1 MSAACRLHE
10 PQMNAAGQNIGP
22 ARMRR
27 MFRRRLTLVLM
38 LFASAVVL
46 AALVAAASL
55 VITERQVLRGRVASD
70 IATGFVQLSAQKQR
84 LRTWVAQVQQGA
96 NADLGIR
103 SELQAA
109 MQGTL
114 QRLKVLAAQAA
125 ELDGSADASAEHKRR
140 NDTLAVLEQSVAALD
155 RAVQD
160 VRPLAI
166 GVDADQAWRELSRVF
181 DMAEGHDIRKLIA
194 ESIVREAAAVQR
206 ERGAAD
212 TTLAWVRWLWLGA
225 AALLAAGALT
235 AALYFGR
242 ALRGPLEQLSLG
254 ARALQMGQLGHRIP
268 QQGDDE
274 FAQVARSVNAL
285 AAELE
290 QHRERESADRQRLE
304 DLVAARTRELA
315 DALGSL
321 RQADSHRRRL
331 FADISHELRT
341 PTTAIRGE
349 AEITLRGV
357 DKPAAEYKD
366 ALARIVG
373 TARQLGHVIDDL
385 LTMARSDID
394 SLSLVREAVDM
405 DELAHAVLDQ
415 AAALSANRE
424 VVLCAPPPKTGRHVV
439 SGDPMRLRQMLMV
452 LLDNAMRY
460 SHAGDKVQ
468 LALQARTGDDGRRH
482 LTLTV
487 VDRGIGIPAGELPRV
502 FDRHFRGSGARQHSP
517 DGSGLGLSIARLLAQ
532 AHGGTLE
539 LSSEPGLGTRAC
551 LTLPLLD
558 PQDLAPAE
566 T

>member
-1 MSAACRLHE
+1 
-10 PQMNAAGQNIGP
+10 
-22 ARMRR
+22 

-38 LFASAVVL
+38 LFASVVGL
-46 AALVAAASL
+46 AAVVAAASL
-55 VITERQVLRGRVASD
+55 VVTERQVLRGRVASD
-70 IATGFVQLSAQKQR
+70 IASGFIQLSAQKQR

-96 NADLGIR
+96 NADLGMR

-125 ELDGSADASAEHKRR
+125 ELDSSADAWQEHQRR
-140 NDTLAVLEQSVAALD
+140 TDTLAVLEQSVAALD
-155 RAVQD
+155 RAVQE
-160 VRPLAI
+160 VRPLAA

-181 DMAEGHDIRKLIA
+181 DLAEGHDIRKLIA

-206 ERGAAD
+206 ERAAAD
-212 TTLAWVRWLWLGA
+212 TTLAWVRWLWLGS
-225 AALLAAGALT
+225 AALLATAAIM

-254 ARALQMGQLGHRIP
+254 ARALQLGQLGHRIP
-268 QQGDDE
+268 QLGKDE
-274 FAQVARSVNAL
+274 FAEVAHSVNAL

-290 QHRERESADRQRLE
+290 QHRARESADRQRLE

-315 DALGSL
+315 DALNSL
-321 RQADSHRRRL
+321 RQADTQRRRL

-357 DKPAAEYKD
+357 DKPATEYKD

-385 LTMARSDID
+385 LTMARSDIG
-394 SLSLVREAVDM
+394 SLSLVREPVDM
-405 DELAHAVLDQ
+405 DELAGEALAQ
-415 AAALSANRE
+415 ATALAARRDIALGT
-424 VVLCAPPPKTGRHVV
+424 PPPRTGRHIV
-439 SGDPMRLRQMLMV
+439 SGDPMRLRQLLMV

-460 SHAGDKVQ
+460 SRSGGEVSLSMAQTVADHQ
-468 LALQARTGDDGRRH
+468 GRSN
-482 LTLTV
+482 LILTV
-487 VDRGIGIPAGELPRV
+487 VDHGIGIPADELPRV
-502 FDRHFRGSGARQHSP
+502 FDRHFRGADARRHSP

-532 AHGGTLE
+532 AHGGSLDLTSAE
-539 LSSEPGLGTRAC
+539 GHGTRAT
-551 LTLPLLD
+551 LTLPMLD
-558 PQDLAPAE
+558 TASLSATE

>member
-1 MSAACRLHE
+1 
-10 PQMNAAGQNIGP
+10 
-22 ARMRR
+22 

-38 LFASAVVL
+38 LFASVVGL
-46 AALVAAASL
+46 AAVVAAASL
-55 VITERQVLRGRVASD
+55 VVTERQVLRGRVASD
-70 IATGFVQLSAQKQR
+70 IASGFIQLSAQKQR

-96 NADLGIR
+96 NADLGMR

-125 ELDGSADASAEHKRR
+125 ELDSSADAWQEHQRR
-140 NDTLAVLEQSVAALD
+140 TDTLAVLEQSVAALD
-155 RAVQD
+155 RAVQE
-160 VRPLAI
+160 VRPLAE
-166 GVDADQAWRELSRVF
+166 GVDADQAWQELSRVF
-181 DMAEGHDIRKLIA
+181 DLAEGHDIRKLIS

-206 ERGAAD
+206 ERAAAD
-212 TTLAWVRWLWLGA
+212 STLAWVRWLWLGS
-225 AALLAAGALT
+225 AALLATAAIM

-254 ARALQMGQLGHRIP
+254 ARALQLGQLGHRIP
-268 QQGDDE
+268 QLGKDE
-274 FAQVARSVNAL
+274 FAEVAHSVNAL

-290 QHRERESADRQRLE
+290 QHRARESADRQRLE

-315 DALGSL
+315 DALNSL
-321 RQADSHRRRL
+321 RQADTQRRRL

-385 LTMARSDID
+385 LTMARSDIG
-394 SLSLVREAVDM
+394 SLSLVREPVDM
-405 DELAHAVLDQ
+405 DELAGE
-415 AAALSANRE
+415 ALSQATALAARRDIA
-424 VVLCAPPPKTGRHVV
+424 LGPPPPRTGRHIV
-439 SGDPMRLRQMLMV
+439 SGDPMRLRQLLMV

-460 SHAGDKVQ
+460 SRAGGEVSLSMAQTAADHQ
-468 LALQARTGDDGRRH
+468 GHSNLI
-482 LTLTV
+482 LTV
-487 VDRGIGIPAGELPRV
+487 VDHGIGIPADELPRV
-502 FDRHFRGSGARQHSP
+502 FDRHFRGADARRHSP

-532 AHGGTLE
+532 AHGGSLDLTSAE
-539 LSSEPGLGTRAC
+539 GHGTRAT
-551 LTLPLLD
+551 LTLPMLD
-558 PQDLAPAE
+558 TASLNASE

>member
-1 MSAACRLHE
+1 
-10 PQMNAAGQNIGP
+10 
-22 ARMRR
+22 

-96 NADLGIR
+96 SADLSLR

-109 MQGTL
+109 MHGTL
-114 QRLKVLAAQAA
+114 EKLKVLAAQAA
-125 ELDGSADASAEHKRR
+125 ELDGGAEAAPEHRR
-140 NDTLAVLEQSVAALD
+140 RSETLAVLEQSVAALD
-155 RAVQD
+155 RAVQE
-160 VRPLAI
+160 VRPLSA

-206 ERGAAD
+206 ERAAAD
-212 TTLAWVRWLWLGA
+212 TTLGWVRWFWLGA
-225 AALLAAGALT
+225 AALLAA
-235 AALYFGR
+235 AALAAAFYFGR

-274 FAQVARSVNAL
+274 FAEVARSVNAL

-290 QHRERESADRQRLE
+290 QHREREWADRQRLE

-321 RQADSHRRRL
+321 RQADGQRRRL

-357 DKPAAEYKD
+357 DKPAAEYKE
-366 ALARIVG
+366 ALARIVA

-385 LTMARSDID
+385 LAMARSDID
-394 SLSLVREAVDM
+394 ALSLVREVVDM

-415 AAALSANRE
+415 AAALAAQRE
-424 VVLCAPPPKTGRHVV
+424 IVLGPPPPRTGQHLV
-439 SGDPMRLRQMLMV
+439 SGDPLRLRQLLMV

-460 SHAGDKVQ
+460 SPAGGEVQ
-468 LALQARTGDDGRRH
+468 LRLDARTGEGGRRQ
-482 LTLTV
+482 LGV
-487 VDRGIGIPAGELPRV
+487 SVQDRGIGIPADELDRV
-502 FDRHFRGSGARQHSP
+502 FDRHFRGLAARQHSP

-539 LSSEPGLGTRAC
+539 LRSAAGEGTCAS

-558 PQDLAPAE
+558 SRDHPGTTA
-566 T
+566 